1 MIFARIPRHIVTI
14 AFRQLFQRKRQAALI
29 ISGIGVAVMV
39 LVTAMS
45 LMNGIL
51 ASFAE
56 KIVNNSPHIVL
67 SGEKVH
73 QPVGD
78 TLLPPGGSGDHV
90 FFIKNTERQDEDVI
104 KNYSMIMD
112 AVRREPHIATVS
124 PVVYVN
130 TIVAFGT
137 LSLPAPVIGVV
148 AAEADKIQHFSE
160 NMLSGRFAELERTPD
175 GVMLGSSLARD
186 LSAQMGDQIQC
197 VGTVGDRFTFRVL
210 GVFSTGMN
218 DADNSA
224 YSNIPRAQTLG
235 GFSRDE
241 ITQMDLRVTDL
252 EENTL
257 VAARIA
263 EVTNHKATT
272 WEENSAGILSLL
284 KMISSIVY
292 VLVFFVIVV
301 AGFGVANILITN
313 VLEKYRD
320 IAIMKSLGF
329 RRDEIT
335 VIYLL
340 QGAAVAL
347 IGAAIG
353 CLLGF
358 VMIQVFR
365 SIPVT
370 PSQTGMIRSDRLQM
384 GMSPWY
390 FAMASGFALVV
401 CVFASIGPSRKAA
414 RVNPVE
420 ILRGER

>member
-1 MIFARIPRHIVTI
+1 MIIPRIPRHIVMI
-14 AFRQLFQRKRQAALI
+14 AFRQVFQHRRQATLI
-29 ISGIGVAVMV
+29 ISGIAVGVMV

-67 SGEKVH
+67 SGEKMH
-73 QPVGD
+73 PPVPD
-78 TLLPPGGSGDHV
+78 TLLAAGGNGDHV
-90 FFIKNTERQDEDVI
+90 LFIKNTERQDEDVI
-104 KNYSMIMD
+104 KNYTMIID
-112 AVRREPHIATVS
+112 AVRKERRIAAVS

-130 TIVAFGT
+130 TIAAFGT
-137 LSLPAPVIGVV
+137 LTLPAPLIGVV
-148 AAEADKIQHFSE
+148 AAEADKIQHFSD

-175 GVMLGSSLARD
+175 GIMLGSSLARD
-186 LSAQMGDQIQC
+186 LTVQMGDQIQC
-197 VGTVGDRFTFRVL
+197 VGTAGDRFTVRVL

-218 DADNSA
+218 DVDNSA
-224 YSNIPRAQTLG
+224 YANLPLAQTIG
-235 GFSRDE
+235 GFARDE
-241 ITQMDLRVTDL
+241 ITQLQLRVSNLD
-252 EENTL
+252 ENSA

-263 EVTNHKATT
+263 VATNHKATT
-272 WEENSAGILSLL
+272 WEQNAAGILGLL

-329 RRDEIT
+329 RKNEIT
-335 VIYLL
+335 LMYLL

-358 VMIQVFR
+358 VMIQIFR

-384 GMSPWY
+384 GLSPWY
-390 FAMASGFALVV
+390 FVLASGFSLIV
-401 CVFASIGPSRKAA
+401 CVAASIGPSRKAA

>member
-1 MIFARIPRHIVTI
+1 MWKTHSPLIFPE
-14 AFRQLFQRKRQAALI
+14 I
-29 ISGIGVAVMV
+29 I
-39 LVTAMS
+39 
-45 LMNGIL
+45 
-51 ASFAE
+51 
-56 KIVNNSPHIVL
+56 
-67 SGEKVH
+67 
-73 QPVGD
+73 
-78 TLLPPGGSGDHV
+78 
-90 FFIKNTERQDEDVI
+90 
-104 KNYSMIMD
+104 
-112 AVRREPHIATVS
+112 
-124 PVVYVN
+124 
-130 TIVAFGT
+130 
-137 LSLPAPVIGVV
+137 
-148 AAEADKIQHFSE
+148 IQ
-160 NMLSGRFAELERTPD
+160 
-175 GVMLGSSLARD
+175 
-186 LSAQMGDQIQC
+186 LSAG
-197 VGTVGDRFTFRVL
+197 
-210 GVFSTGMN
+210 
-218 DADNSA
+218 NSK
-224 YSNIPRAQTLG
+224 IPIPNGLFPLWAL
-235 GFSRDE
+235 
-241 ITQMDLRVTDL
+241 
-252 EENTL
+252 
-257 VAARIA
+257 A
-263 EVTNHKATT
+263 
-272 WEENSAGILSLL
+272 
-284 KMISSIVY
+284 
-292 VLVFFVIVV
+292 FVIVV

-365 SIPVT
+365 SIPIT

>member
-1 MIFARIPRHIVTI
+1 
-14 AFRQLFQRKRQAALI
+14 
-29 ISGIGVAVMV
+29 MV
-39 LVTAMS
+39 LVTAIS

-67 SGEKVH
+67 SGEKMH
-73 QPVGD
+73 PPVPD
-78 TLLPPGGSGDHV
+78 TLLPTGAMGDHLL
-90 FFIKNTERQDEDVI
+90 FIKNTERQDEDVI
-104 KNYSMIMD
+104 KNYSMVID
-112 AVRREPHIATVS
+112 ALRAEPRVAAVS

-137 LSLPAPVIGVV
+137 LTLPAPVIGVV
-148 AAEADKIQHFSE
+148 AAEADKIQHFSQ
-160 NMLSGRFAELERTPD
+160 NMQSGQFDELGRTPD
-175 GVMLGSSLARD
+175 GIMLGSSLASD
-186 LSAQMGDQIQC
+186 LTARTGDQVQC
-197 VGTVGDRFTFRVL
+197 VGTAGDRFTVRVI

-224 YSNIPRAQTLG
+224 YANLVLAQTIG
-235 GFSRDE
+235 GFARDE
-241 ITQMDLRVTDL
+241 VTQLQLRVADL
-252 EENTL
+252 EENAGI
-257 VAARIA
+257 AARIA
-263 EVTNHKATT
+263 EMTNHKATT
-272 WEENSAGILSLL
+272 WEQNAAGILGLL
-284 KMISSIVY
+284 RMISSIIY

-313 VLEKYRD
+313 VLEKFRD

-329 RRDEIT
+329 RKNEIT
-335 VIYLL
+335 LMYLL

-365 SIPVT
+365 SIPIT
-370 PSQTGMIRSDRLQM
+370 PSQTGMIRSDRLEM

-390 FAMASGFALVV
+390 FVMASGFSLIV
-401 CVFASIGPSRKAA
+401 CVCASVGPSRKAA